1 MCLKG
6 LSVFW
11 EPVAGQTIMMG
22 SCEPEVRLLCIVGKT
37 MNKDI
42 LGHCVHFGTSL
53 SSKADWKMMCGWF
66 LMCNKQSSVFRLAS
80 VFKHFILKHDVDFNY
95 IKISFQHFPVKFSIF
110 LFFFFFYLNLELC
123 VRKLPF
129 LQFHFNNEIW
139 WHQYKKNAAGVFYS
153 KVDKNI

>member
-1 MCLKG
+1 M
-6 LSVFW
+6 SVFW
-11 EPVAGQTIMMG
+11 EPIAGHTRMMG
-22 SCEPEVRLLCIVGKT
+22 SCEPKVRLLYIVGKT

-95 IKISFQHFPVKFSIF
+95 VKLVFSIF
-110 LFFFFFYLNLELC
+110 LSSFLFFFLWFFFIWIWNKC
-123 VRKLPF
+123 K
-129 LQFHFNNEIW
+129 EIVIFKKFDDTK
-139 WHQYKKNAAGVFYS
+139 KKNTLSVFYS
-153 KVDKNI
+153 KIDKNI

>member
-1 MCLKG
+1 M
-6 LSVFW
+6 SVFW
-11 EPVAGQTIMMG
+11 EPIAGHTRMMG
-22 SCEPEVRLLCIVGKT
+22 SREPKVRLLCIVGKT

-95 IKISFQHFPVKFSIF
+95 VKLVFSIF
-110 LFFFFFYLNLELC
+110 LSSFLFFFLWLFFLFEFGIKC
-123 VRKLPF
+123 K
-129 LQFHFNNEIW
+129 EIVIFKKFDDTK
-139 WHQYKKNAAGVFYS
+139 KKNTLCVFYS
-153 KVDKNI
+153 KIDKNI

>member
-1 MCLKG
+1 M
-6 LSVFW
+6 SVFW
-11 EPVAGQTIMMG
+11 EPIAGHTRMMG
-22 SCEPEVRLLCIVGKT
+22 SCEPKVRLLYIVGKT

-95 IKISFQHFPVKFSIF
+95 VKLVFSIF
-110 LFFFFFYLNLELC
+110 LSSFLFFFLWLFFLFEFGIKC
-123 VRKLPF
+123 K
-129 LQFHFNNEIW
+129 EIVIFKKFDDTK
-139 WHQYKKNAAGVFYS
+139 KKNTLSVFYS
-153 KVDKNI
+153 KIDKNI